1 MSTDKIFLSGMQFY
15 GRHGV
20 FPEEKAMGQKFII
33 DLELSLD
40 LKNAGLTDDLAA
52 TPNYADVY
60 AIVKNI
66 TTKKS
71 FNLIEAL
78 AEAIALDILASY
90 KVEQVIVRVKKPQAP
105 ISGIFDYMGCE
116 IVRRAADE

>member
-1 MSTDKIFLSGMQFY
+1 MGKDRLILSGLQFF

-20 FPEEKAMGQKFII
+20 FAEEKAMGQKFVI
-33 DLELSLD
+33 DVELSLD
-40 LKNAGLTDDLAA
+40 LRKAGTADDISQ
-52 TPNYADVY
+52 TPNYADLY

-66 TTKKS
+66 TTQRT

-78 AEAIALDILASY
+78 AEAIAQEILSIY
-90 KVEQVIVRVKKPQAP
+90 RVDRVRVRVRKPHAP

-116 IVRRAADE
+116 IVRELGE

>member
-1 MSTDKIFLSGMQFY
+1 MSTDKIFLTGMQFY

-40 LKNAGLTDDLAA
+40 LKRAGLTDDLAN
-52 TPNYADVY
+52 TPNYADIY

-66 TTKKS
+66 TTSKS

-78 AEAIALDILASY
+78 AETIAHEVLASY
-90 KVEQVIVRVKKPQAP
+90 RVDQVVVKVQKPHAP
-105 ISGIFDYMGCE
+105 ISGIFESVGCE
-116 IVRRAADE
+116 IVRRPGA

>member
-1 MSTDKIFLSGMQFY
+1 MGKDKLILAGLQFF

-20 FPEEKAMGQKFII
+20 FAEEKAMGQKFIV
-33 DLELSLD
+33 DVELTLD
-40 LKNAGLTDDLAA
+40 LSKAGMTDDIAK
-52 TPNYADVY
+52 TPNYADIY

-66 TTKKS
+66 TTRQT

-78 AEAIALDILASY
+78 AEAIAKEILAAY
-90 KVEQVIVRVKKPQAP
+90 KIDQVLVKVRKPHAP

-116 IVRRAADE
+116 ITRRPKG

>member
-1 MSTDKIFLSGMQFY
+1 MAVDKVFLAGMQFY

-33 DLELSLD
+33 DVELSLD
-40 LKNAGLTDDLAA
+40 LKRAGLTDDLAH
-52 TPNYADVY
+52 TPNYADIY
-60 AIVKNI
+60 ALIKNI
-66 TTKKS
+66 TTVRS

-78 AEAIALDILASY
+78 AEAIAQDILASY
-90 KVEQVIVRVKKPQAP
+90 RVEQVVVRVKKPHAP

-116 IVRRAADE
+116 IVRRAEI

>member
-1 MSTDKIFLSGMQFY
+1 MGNDKMYLTGMQFY

-33 DLELSLD
+33 DVELSLD
-40 LKNAGLTDDLAA
+40 LKKAGVTDDIANTL
-52 TPNYADVY
+52 NYADIY
-60 AIVKNI
+60 ALVKNI
-66 TTKKS
+66 TTLKS

-78 AEAIALDILASY
+78 GEAIAREILASY
-90 KVEQVIVRVKKPQAP
+90 RVDQVRVKVEKPHAP

-116 IVRRAADE
+116 IVRRQGE

>member
-1 MSTDKIFLSGMQFY
+1 MGRDKLILSGMQFF

-20 FPEEKAMGQKFII
+20 FTEEKAMGQKFII
-33 DLELSLD
+33 DVELSLD
-40 LKNAGLTDDLAA
+40 LRKAGATDEIAN
-52 TPNYADVY
+52 TPNYADIY

-66 TTKKS
+66 TTRKT

-78 AEAIALDILASY
+78 AEAIAQEVLTTYRLDRVL
-90 KVEQVIVRVKKPQAP
+90 VRVRKPHAP

-116 IVRRAADE
+116 IIRELQE

>member
-1 MSTDKIFLSGMQFY
+1 MGTDKMFLTGMQFY

-20 FPEEKAMGQKFII
+20 FHEEKAMGQKFII
-33 DLELSLD
+33 DVELSLD
-40 LKNAGLTDDLAA
+40 LKKAGLSDDIANTL
-52 TPNYADVY
+52 NYADIY

-66 TTKKS
+66 TTMQS

-78 AEAIALDILASY
+78 AEAIAHEILASY
-90 KVEQVIVRVKKPQAP
+90 RVDQVVVKVLKPHAP

-116 IVRRAADE
+116 IVRRPGE